1 MVTIVQW
8 TNICT
13 STVSLYVALSVLKFY
28 NFLSERKC
36 NQLNFWDLG
45 CTTPQITVD
54 YDSIPMWW
62 RHVGILLSKT
72 PTLYWMWS
80 SGALIQVSAL

>member
-36 NQLNFWDLG
+36 NQLLG
-45 CTTPQITVD
+45 PWMYHTPNYCRLRQYTNVVAACRH
-54 YDSIPMWW
+54 SIVQNA
-62 RHVGILLSKT
+62 HALLD
-72 PTLYWMWS
+72 
-80 SGALIQVSAL
+80 VV